1 MGNWIMVGLVWIAA
15 VIGCIVMKKI
25 QPETFWLY
33 LIYALCICMAV
44 TMIAIAQLSAAYAVQ
59 AGKQQILNHHY
70 VLMR

>member
-44 TMIAIAQLSAAYAVQ
+44 TMIAIVRLSAA
-59 AGKQQILNHHY
+59 
-70 VLMR
+70 